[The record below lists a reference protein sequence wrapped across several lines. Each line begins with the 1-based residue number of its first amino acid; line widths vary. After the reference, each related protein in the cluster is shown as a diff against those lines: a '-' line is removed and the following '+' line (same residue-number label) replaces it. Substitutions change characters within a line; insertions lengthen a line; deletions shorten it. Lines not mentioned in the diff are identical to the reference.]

1 MVYTCSFAL
10 NHAPVTLLTFCFC
23 IVRLVCSFNLI
34 LSCVSETPIGVMDD
48 AFVAVLYLLGIVI
61 PRQGS
66 LHSVLFEVAV
76 GCGYCVDGN

>member
-1 MVYTCSFAL
+1 M
-10 NHAPVTLLTFCFC
+10 
-23 IVRLVCSFNLI
+23 
-34 LSCVSETPIGVMDD
+34 SEAPIGVMDD

-76 GCGYCVDGN
+76 VCGYCVYGNQTFQSILEARTGEKL